1 MKKVLVIDDESG
13 MRDMLRL
20 VLERGG
26 YQVFDAPDAAVG
38 LKLLEDEGM
47 PLVLCD
53 IRMPGIDGLEFLRLF
68 RERNLDSTVVMM
80 SAYGSIDTA
89 IECLKAGAWDY
100 ISKPF
105 KPDEVLLTL
114 AKAEER
120 DRLLRENESLRRSAG
135 KLKSPSEM
143 VYQSAAMGR
152 LVEQIQ
158 RLSGVGSPVLVT
170 GETGTGKELVARAI
184 HYSGPRKDGPFLA
197 VNCSAIA
204 GNLLESELF
213 GHARGAFTGADRAR
227 DGLFLAANGGTLFLD
242 EIGELPL
249 ELQPKLLR
257 VLQESEVRRVGET
270 RPRRIDT
277 RVVVAT
283 ARDLREE
290 VSQGRFRE
298 DLYYR
303 LAVVEL
309 HLPPLRD
316 RLEDIPLLACH
327 FVERIARREGRPVPA
342 LSPDVLTR
350 LQEYNWP
357 GNVREL
363 ENFLERALI
372 FCRKETIDV
381 DDLPWEF
388 RRYNRNS
395 DESFSLKEAVPR
407 LEKEYIRKALTAT
420 GGNRTRAAEL
430 LQISLRA
437 LHYKIRDYG
446 LDVGRTD

>member
-1 MKKVLVIDDESG
+1 MTKKVLVIDDEAG

-26 YQVFDAPDAAVG
+26 YEVFEAPDAQSG

-53 IRMPGIDGLEFLRLF
+53 IRMPGADGLDFLREF
-68 RERNLDSTVVMM
+68 RNRDLSGTVVMM

-89 IECLKAGAWDY
+89 VECLKAGAWDY

-120 DRLLRENESLRRSAG
+120 LRLLRENETLRLSAG
-135 KLKSPSEM
+135 KLKTPEEM
-143 VYQSAAMGR
+143 VFRSQTM
-152 LVEQIQ
+152 Q
-158 RLSGVGSPVLVT
+158 RLMEQVQRLAGVGSPVLVT
-170 GETGTGKELVARAI
+170 GETGTGKELVARAL
-184 HYSGPRKDGPFLA
+184 HYSGPRKEGPFLA

-227 DGLFLAANGGTLFLD
+227 DGLFLAASGGTLFLD
-242 EIGELPL
+242 EIGEMPL

-283 ARDLREE
+283 ARDLHAE
-290 VSQGRFRE
+290 VEQGRFRE

-316 RLEDIPLLACH
+316 RLEDVPLLARH
-327 FVERIARREGRPVPA
+327 FVDRICRREGRIPP
-342 LSPDVLTR
+342 VLTDAVVHR
-350 LQEYNWP
+350 LRDYHWP

-363 ENFLERALI
+363 ENFLERTLI
-372 FCRKETIDV
+372 FCRKEIIDV
-381 DDLPWEF
+381 EDLPWEF
-388 RRYNRNS
+388 RRQSRDRS
-395 DESFSLKEAVPR
+395 ESFSLKKAVPR
-407 LEKEYIRKALTAT
+407 LEREYIRKALAAT

-430 LQISLRA
+430 LEISLRA

-446 LDVGRTD
+446 LDTD